1 MNEKLRKRF
10 RALPLLVVMLAI
22 LLLPAFAD
30 GNDSAI
36 PPEVASYAND
46 WPLPNHDY
54 DNHRAATNSSIN
66 SGNVNE
72 LGLAWAFKIPGI
84 GRYGGAASNPIILR
98 NTAYFQD
105 LRGNIVALDL
115 QSGETRWEAEYN
127 SSAVEGPNGP
137 AVGWGKVFA
146 AKDIHNMTALNS
158 STGEE
163 IWTTRISNITTTGID
178 IQPQVYDGMVYI
190 STVPGTSDIFY
201 APGGIGVIY
210 ALDQATGQVLWNFS
224 TVDSPDLWGH
234 AEINSGGGCWYTPSI
249 DLKTGTI
256 YWGISNPAPFPGTD
270 QWPSGTSRPGPNLYT
285 DSMMA
290 LNHTTGSMLWFNQ
303 VYPHDLFDYDL
314 QIAPILA
321 NGTVS
326 GRHEEMVIGAG
337 KMGRVYAFNR
347 NNGYLLWVTDVGEHN
362 ENYMLDMLP
371 NGTTRTQ
378 PAVIGGV
385 ETPMAYA
392 DGVLYVPVIDMV
404 TDWTPS
410 SLNASSL
417 NFSTGKGELVAINVS
432 GGKILWYKKFDSI
445 NIGAAT
451 VVNDLV
457 FTATYDGNIYAL
469 NRTTGDRIWKY
480 KAPAGINGWPA
491 VAGDT
496 ILWPCGVGANPS
508 LIALKIGAKGG
519 SPQIS
524 ITSPKDG
531 STMASTE
538 VNVSVQVMNFNL
550 TDKLGAANVTGE
562 GHIHY
567 FKDVQVPTSPGLP
580 AITEAGT
587 YAPTPNTSY
596 TWMNLSPGLHTF
608 SVELV
613 NNDHTPLFPP
623 VTDTVN
629 ATIESHPPVPAAVTI
644 IGLVAKNMAFNT
656 TTITVPAGAEITV
669 NFDNQDSGIPH
680 NFAVY
685 QDKTAATQIF
695 KGDITVGP
703 RMITYTFTAPTE
715 PGSYFFRCDVHPN
728 TMTGNLIVE

>member
-1 MNEKLRKRF
+1 MNERMRKGV
-10 RALPLLVVMLAI
+10 RALPLAVVMLAI
-22 LLLPAFAD
+22 LILPASAA
-30 GNDSAI
+30 GNVSSI
-36 PPEVASYAND
+36 PPEVAGYAND

-54 DNHRAATNSSIN
+54 DNHRAATNSTID
-66 SGNVNE
+66 SGNVLD
-72 LGLAWAFKIPGI
+72 LGLAWTYKIKGI
-84 GRYGGAASNPIILR
+84 GSYGGAASNPII
-98 NTAYFQD
+98 TGDIVYFQD
-105 LRGNIVALDL
+105 LQGNIVALDL
-115 QSGETRWEAEYN
+115 LSGQIKWEAIYN

-137 AVGWGKVFA
+137 AVGWDKVFA

-163 IWTTRISNITTTGID
+163 IWTTRMTNITTTGID
-178 IQPQVYDGMVYI
+178 IQPQIYDGMVYI
-190 STVPGTSDIFY
+190 STVPGTGDIFY
-201 APGGIGVIY
+201 SPGGIGVIY
-210 ALDQATGQVLWNFS
+210 ALDQATGEVLWNFT

-234 AEINSGGGCWYTPSI
+234 PEINSGGGCWYTPSI

-256 YWGISNPAPFPGTD
+256 YWGIANPAPFPGTEE
-270 QWPSGTSRPGPNLYT
+270 WPSGTSRPGPNLYT

-290 LNHTTGSMLWFNQ
+290 LNHSTGEMLWFNQ

-321 NGTVS
+321 SGMVS
-326 GRHEEMVIGAG
+326 GRNEEMVIGAG

-347 NNGYLLWVTDVGEHN
+347 SSGNLLWVTDVGEHN

-392 DGVLYVPVIDMV
+392 DGVLYVPVIDMF
-404 TDWTPS
+404 TDWTPG

-432 GGKILWYKKFDSI
+432 GGKISWYRKFDSI
-445 NIGAAT
+445 NVGAAT

-457 FTATYDGNIYAL
+457 FTATYDGSIYAL
-469 NRTTGDRIWKY
+469 NRTTGDTVWKY

-491 VAGDT
+491 VANDT
-496 ILWPCGVGANPS
+496 IIWPCGVGAEPS
-508 LIALKIGAKGG
+508 LIALKVGAEGAF
-519 SPQIS
+519 PQIAIS
-524 ITSPKDG
+524 SPEDG
-531 STMASTE
+531 STVNST
-538 VNVSVQVMNFNL
+538 NVTVTVQVNNFNL
-550 TDKLGAANVTGE
+550 TDKLGEANVAGE

-567 FKDVQVPTSPGLP
+567 FKDVEAPTTQGEP

-587 YAPTPNTSY
+587 YVPTPNTSY
-596 TWMNLSPGLHTF
+596 TWMDLTPGMHMF

-613 NNDHTPLFPP
+613 NNDHTPLNPP
-623 VTDTVN
+623 VTDKVNVTV
-629 ATIESHPPVPAAVTI
+629 ESQPDVPAASTT
-644 IGLVAKNMAFNT
+644 IGLVAKNIAFNT
-656 TTITVPAGAEITV
+656 TTITVPAGANVTV

-685 QDKTAATQIF
+685 QDKTAAVQIF
-695 KGDITVGP
+695 KGDVIVGP
-703 RMITYTFTAPTE
+703 KKITYTFKAPTE
-715 PGSYFFRCDVHPN
+715 PGSYFFRCDVHPT
-728 TMTGNLIVE
+728 TMTGQFIVE